1 MKNYLLLLLL
11 LLLDEKSFRK
21 EKNPGIKTN
30 LHAQACAFKKQSIH
44 SLANIDFCEKR
55 KKEKKLLFVSVRDFV
70 TTQKDQIKQK
80 KFERRRPSS

>member
-1 MKNYLLLLLL
+1 MKNYLLL

-55 KKEKKLLFVSVRDFV
+55 KKEKKAFVCICQGFCHN
-70 TTQKDQIKQK
+70 TKG
-80 KFERRRPSS
+80 PN